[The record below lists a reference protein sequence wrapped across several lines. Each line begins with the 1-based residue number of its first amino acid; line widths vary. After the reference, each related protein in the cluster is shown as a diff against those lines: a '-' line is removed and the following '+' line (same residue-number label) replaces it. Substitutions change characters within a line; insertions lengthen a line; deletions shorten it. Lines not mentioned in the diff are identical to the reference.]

1 MKRAF
6 ISMPMAGKSDEQ
18 VKEEM
23 DELKAIVESAGYQVA
38 DSIVADSDEAK
49 NKPLFYLSK
58 SLEILSSCDVLFMA
72 EGWEYARGCRL
83 ERQAADK
90 YGIDV
95 KYFGDKEQW

>member
-1 MKRAF
+1 
-6 ISMPMAGKSDEQ
+6 MPMAGKSDEQ

-58 SLEILSSCDVLFMA
+58 SLEILSSCDAIFMA
-72 EGWEYARGCRL
+72 EGWEHARGCRL